1 MQWDFGDQ
9 QLKEYKQLVMI
20 FAILCD
26 PTTRKKNSKRVN
38 VDNCVFDIEIRN
50 NLKRYFELD

>member
-1 MQWDFGDQ
+1 
-9 QLKEYKQLVMI
+9 MI